1 MSKKELER
9 QAVLL
14 KIECGELTMAAG
26 AKALGL
32 SIRQL
37 RRCKN
42 RYIEQGLKGL
52 IHRNKGRPSGRALP
66 ANDLL
71 KIKQLLHERYPD
83 FGPTFAAEKLSLDL
97 GRKVS
102 NEKVRQIQIAEGLH
116 KPKSRKK
123 GRYHPRRKRRSREGE
138 LIQSDGSPHHWLEDR
153 APPMTLI
160 TFIDDAT
167 SKIKHGRFVEA
178 ESTFAYMSL
187 TREYLEQFG
196 CPKALYVDKHSIFRQ
211 NKKEVRETGRLTNFG
226 QSLSELGIE
235 LICANSPQAK
245 GRVERGFGVLQD
257 RLIKEMRLAGICTT
271 EEANAFL
278 PSFFEAYN
286 DRFGVAP
293 AVAEDAHLPL
303 STEIDLDLVFSV
315 RETRTLSKNLTF
327 QYDGVLYQVL
337 EPDLV
342 NRLRNQKVEVR
353 TTPNLEMQVI
363 SRWGRSLAFEA
374 YEAPIAP
381 IQRTLDSKDVALLWP
396 DKPAHKP
403 HKYHPWK

>member
-1 MSKKELER
+1 MSMKELDK
-9 QAVLL
+9 QAILL
-14 KIECGELTMAAG
+14 RIASGELTMAAG
-26 AKALGL
+26 AKTLNL
-32 SIRQL
+32 TTRQL
-37 RRCKN
+37 RRCKS
-42 RYIEQGLKGL
+42 RYMEQGLKGL
-52 IHRNKGRPSGRALP
+52 VHRSRGRPSGRAFSE
-66 ANDLL
+66 NNLL
-71 KIKQLLHERYPD
+71 KIKQLLHEKYPD

-97 GRKVS
+97 GCKIS
-102 NEKVRQIQIAEGLH
+102 NEKVRQIQIEEGLH

-123 GRYHPRRKRRSREGE
+123 GQYHPRRKRRSREGE
-138 LIQSDGSPHHWLEDR
+138 LVQSDGSPHHWLEDR
-153 APPMTLI
+153 APSMTLI

-167 SKIKHGRFVEA
+167 SKIKHGKFVEA

-187 TREYLEQFG
+187 TREYLKQFG

-226 QSLSELGIE
+226 QSLSEIGIE

-257 RLIKEMRLAGICTT
+257 RLVKEMRLAGICTM

-286 DRFGVAP
+286 HQFGVIP
-293 AVAEDAHLPL
+293 AIAEDAHVPL
-303 STEIDLDLVFSV
+303 SAEVDLNLVFSV

-327 QYDGVLYQVL
+327 QYEGVLYQVR

-353 TTPNLEMQVI
+353 TTPSLEMRVV
-363 SRWGRSLAFEA
+363 SRWGKSLAFEV
-374 YEAPIAP
+374 YEEFIAP
-381 IQRTLDSKDVALLWP
+381 RQRTLDSKDVAVLCP
-396 DKPAHKP
+396 DRPVRKP
-403 HKYHPWK
+403 HKYHPWR